1 MLVGRPGLSPVMVGR
16 AAELDRIARLPDD
29 EDAPAIALLGGEAGI
44 GKTRLVRELCE
55 RLPAGTRVI
64 AGQADPG
71 ALGRPFE
78 LLLDALKSEG
88 GVPPDLLAVV
98 TDPSRPA
105 DERVAAGHAIIV
117 ELAQHQPTVVIFD
130 DLHWADAQSVALFDR
145 LSEPGSGPTLVVG
158 TYRPEALNRRH
169 PVADLLPRL
178 ERRRAVTHL
187 HLDRLTSNQVGAFLA
202 AVYGRPPSF
211 RVVETLH
218 ARTGG
223 NPFFLEELLSAAGE
237 VDPEQLVAQPL
248 PWNLG
253 EIVRAQLEE
262 LDPAE
267 RRILEAAAVLGR
279 RVSFDLLAS
288 VTSTAEDDLIHIL
301 RSLVAGGMLLEA
313 ENDVFS
319 FRHALA
325 REAIEADLLGRERR
339 RLHEAALIALQE
351 AGSDDVASIAHH
363 AHGAG
368 RYDDLLAAAR
378 LGSQQYIDS
387 GSTYQAL
394 ELAELGLA
402 EACDDVALLASATRA
417 AWLAGLVPDAV
428 SYAEKLL
435 SVARAQSDPETEAL
449 ALRRLVRLHW
459 EQGDEAT
466 MERLT
471 DELIDLIDRLPEQ
484 HERGNVLASV
494 AQSYM
499 LRGRTTEAV
508 EWADRAIAYGDEH
521 DMPEIRVW
529 GEAEK
534 GSVLIGI
541 PELATTGEQ
550 MLQHVVEEAE
560 ALGEYVIVARALNNS
575 VRSEHFRPD
584 TREAR
589 DTLARMRRAAERA
602 GFDSLSGPG
611 YWQGLAGLAEW
622 EGDLGK
628 ALEYLDEGRRRDR
641 GTISTH
647 HASWYQVQEAGLS
660 LEMGDLERARK
671 LLDELTPIGSPK
683 ALWWYGL
690 AVHLAAREGNVD
702 EVRRLFPLLVDGSS
716 STLNSDGQLMHDVVT
731 PILTIGFTADEV
743 RPFVARAS
751 GPWRDL
757 VDGQLLEAEG
767 RHEDALAS
775 YEKAI
780 ANQANVL
787 RPAASGTAHVGAA
800 RCLIAL
806 GQLDRARAHATQA
819 SELLARWDGWRV
831 GELHAVQRRL
841 GVGPGV
847 DGPSALT
854 PREREV
860 VELLAEGLTNA
871 ELAARLFISPK
882 TAAVHVSNI
891 LAKLGM
897 ASRSEVAAFAVREG
911 MTATAR

>member
-1 MLVGRPGLSPVMVGR
+1 M
-16 AAELDRIARLPDD
+16 
-29 EDAPAIALLGGEAGI
+29 
-44 GKTRLVRELCE
+44 
-55 RLPAGTRVI
+55 
-64 AGQADPG
+64 
-71 ALGRPFE
+71 
-78 LLLDALKSEG
+78 
-88 GVPPDLLAVV
+88 
-98 TDPSRPA
+98 
-105 DERVAAGHAIIV
+105 
-117 ELAQHQPTVVIFD
+117 VIFD
-130 DLHWADAQSVALFDR
+130 DLHWADSQSVALFDR
-145 LSEPGSGPTLVVG
+145 LSELGSGPTLLVG
-158 TYRPEALNRRH
+158 TYRPEALSRRN
-169 PVADLLPRL
+169 PLADLLPRL

-187 HLDRLTSNQVGAFLA
+187 HLDRLTTSEVAAFLA
-202 AVYGRPPSF
+202 AVYGRAPSF
-211 RVVETLH
+211 RVIETLH

-223 NPFFLEELLSAAGE
+223 NPFFLEELLSAASGA
-237 VDPEQLVAQPL
+237 DPEQLVAQPL

-262 LDPAE
+262 LEPAE

-279 RVSFDLLAS
+279 RVTFDVLAAVTGTQEDELIQLLRA
-288 VTSTAEDDLIHIL
+288 
-301 RSLVAGGMLLEA
+301 LVAAGMLVET
-313 ENDVFS
+313 ESDEFS

-325 REAIEADLLGRERR
+325 REAIGDDLLGRERR
-339 RLHEAALIALQE
+339 RLHEAALRALQS
-351 AGSDDVASIAHH
+351 AGSEDYASIAHH

-368 RYDDLLAAAR
+368 RYDDLVAAAR
-378 LGSQQYIDS
+378 KGSQEYIDS

-394 ELAELGLA
+394 ELAELGLS

-417 AWLAGLVPDAV
+417 AWLAGLVPDALP
-428 SYAEKLL
+428 YAHKLL
-435 SVARAQSDPETEAL
+435 SVARAQGDPETEAL

-459 EQGDEAT
+459 EQGDEPEMA
-466 MERLT
+466 RLT
-471 DELIDLIDRLPEQ
+471 DELIELIDRLPEQ
-484 HERGNVLASV
+484 HELGNVMASV

-529 GEAEK
+529 GQMEK
-534 GSVLIGI
+534 GSVLIGV
-541 PELATTGEQ
+541 PELATVGEQ
-550 MLQHVVEEAE
+550 MLQQVVEEAE
-560 ALGEYVIVARALNNS
+560 ALGEWVIVARAINNS

-589 DTLARMRRAAERA
+589 ETLTRMRRAAERA

-622 EGDLGK
+622 EGDLDK

-641 GTISTH
+641 GTISSH
-647 HASWYQVQEAGLS
+647 HASWYQVQEAGLA
-660 LEMGDLERARK
+660 LEMGDLARARN
-671 LLDELTPIGSPK
+671 LLDELTPVAAPK

-690 AVHLAAREGNVD
+690 AAHLACREGD
-702 EVRRLFPLLVDGSS
+702 LAEVRRLFPLLLDGDS
-716 STLNSDGQLMHDVVT
+716 STLNSDGQLLHDVLT
-731 PILTIGFTADEV
+731 PMLAAGFTADEV
-743 RPFVARAS
+743 RPFVERAS
-751 GPWRDL
+751 DGPWRVLADA
-757 VDGQLLEAEG
+757 QMLESMGDYAAAIVSY
-767 RHEDALAS
+767 EDA
-775 YEKAI
+775 I
-780 ANQANVL
+780 ATGANAL
-787 RPAASGTAHVGAA
+787 RPAALGTAHVGAA
-800 RCLIAL
+800 RSLIAL
-806 GQLDRARAHATQA
+806 GQLDRARTHATHA
-819 SELLARWDGWRV
+819 AELLSRWHGWRV
-831 GELHAVQRRL
+831 EELQAVQRRL